1 MSNEKNEKMGTSEIT
16 KVAQRTS
23 KGVVTGT
30 VYVLETINNYLGKHY
45 TFSMT
50 AGEFGQTI
58 SQVSYRRLPSK
69 IRGLFN

>member
-1 MSNEKNEKMGTSEIT
+1 MKNANTGTSEIT
-16 KVAQRTS
+16 KVAQRNN

-45 TFSMT
+45 LFSMT
-50 AGEFGQTI
+50 AGEFGETI
-58 SQVSYRRLPSK
+58 SAASYRRLPSK